1 MWIWSSN
8 QQWYL
13 RTFNLDFK
21 SPTWELEWRVFLSS
35 KSHLV
40 TRSQNNKMLKRSLFV
55 IWNFSAKK
63 TAQKLPYKVSQRDA
77 WGYQL
82 HVLNCPPG
90 ATRNQRCPTQA
101 GRMQKGRGPGRGVPA
116 GSGPQHLRPSR
127 TQAGS
132 GTLWPQPRA
141 CPARLF
147 CSLLDLL
154 HFIFKKQK
162 TVLKQ
167 AWPWA
172 F

>member
-21 SPTWELEWRVFLSS
+21 SPTWELGWRVFLSS

-40 TRSQNNKMLKRSLFV
+40 TRSQNNKMLKRSFFV

-63 TAQKLPYKVSQRDA
+63 THSNYHIKSPRGLPEYTDSVKLFTRCHQESKVPDTGQMKADREEE
-77 WGYQL
+77 WGGVCL
-82 HVLNCPPG
+82 
-90 ATRNQRCPTQA
+90 QA
-101 GRMQKGRGPGRGVPA
+101 LAP
-116 GSGPQHLRPSR
+116 PQHLSR
-127 TQAGS
+127 IQAGS
-132 GTLWPQPRA
+132 ETLWTQPRA

-147 CSLLDLL
+147 RSLLDLL
-154 HFIFKKQK
+154 HSIFQKQR

-172 F
+172 L

>member
-21 SPTWELEWRVFLSS
+21 SPTWELGWRVFLSS
-35 KSHLV
+35 KGHLV
-40 TRSQNNKMLKRSLFV
+40 TRSQNNKMLKRSFFV

-63 TAQKLPYKVSQRDA
+63 TAQPTTIQSLPEGCLSILTLCVKLFTRCHQESKVPDTGWMNA
-77 WGYQL
+77 DGEEEWGGVCL
-82 HVLNCPPG
+82 
-90 ATRNQRCPTQA
+90 QA
-101 GRMQKGRGPGRGVPA
+101 LAP
-116 GSGPQHLRPSR
+116 PQHLSKI
-127 TQAGS
+127 QAGS
-132 GTLWPQPRA
+132 ETLWTQPRA

-147 CSLLDLL
+147 RSLLDLL
-154 HFIFKKQK
+154 HFIFQKQR

-172 F
+172 L